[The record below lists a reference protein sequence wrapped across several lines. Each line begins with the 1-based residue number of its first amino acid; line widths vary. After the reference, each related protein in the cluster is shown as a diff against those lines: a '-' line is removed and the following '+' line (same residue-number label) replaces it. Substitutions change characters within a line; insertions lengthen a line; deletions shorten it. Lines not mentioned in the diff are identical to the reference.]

1 MLVDPSSENSGI
13 SLMLVESGLTVIS
26 LGLAIAS
33 PKLGASVFARV
44 ERAFMALARRRGL
57 AVAAVGIAAF
67 LLRLALLPFIPV
79 PLPFVPDD
87 FSFLLAADTFAH
99 GRLANP
105 TPPMWIHFESIHI
118 SMQPTYMS
126 MYFPAG
132 GLVLAAGKVL
142 FGCPWFAILCI
153 TALMCAAICWALQ
166 AWLPP
171 GWALL
176 GGVLV
181 ILRIGL
187 FSYWINSYSAATSLA
202 ALGGALVLGAVPR
215 LTRNPRVPR
224 AILDAILLG
233 VGMGLLVLS
242 RPYEG
247 VLLCLPVAVYLGH
260 WSLRGKNR
268 PAPARLAG
276 LGVLPVL
283 IALIAVAWLAWYDY
297 RAFGSPLTL
306 PYAVNRAQYAMA
318 PYYVWQGPRPEPAY
332 HHDVMRRFYTF
343 NELGAYQK
351 IHSIAGFL
359 PQTLAKLVRTFEFFA
374 GVILLVPLIMIRRVF
389 RDRRVRFLVVCV
401 LVLAVGMA
409 IENYLIAH
417 YLAPFTAAFY
427 AIGLQAMRHLR
438 VWRPGDNPVG
448 QTLVRLMVVSCLI
461 LAALRPFSGPLHL
474 ALPQWPA
481 SYWTDRWIGPDHFGT
496 ERARVQADF
505 ERMPGH
511 QLVLVRYSDKHN
523 PLDEWVY
530 NAADIN
536 DSKVVWAREMDSTDN
551 RELIGYYRDRSVWLV
566 QPDSIPAIVS
576 PWPRLS
582 LQPRLSIEILAR
594 SKKQKIL
601 AAAGDPHDQWK
612 AHRRRHAGLQRRENP
627 RKDCPGTL

>member
-1 MLVDPSSENSGI
+1 MLVASSSENSGV

-26 LGLAIAS
+26 LGLAFAL
-33 PKLGASVFARV
+33 PKLGSYSFSRV
-44 ERAFMALARRRGL
+44 EHAFMALARRRGL

-105 TPPMWIHFESIHI
+105 TPAMWIHFESIHI

-142 FGCPWFAILCI
+142 FGSPWFAILCV
-153 TALMCAAICWALQ
+153 TALMCAAVCWMLQ

-176 GGVLV
+176 GGILV

-187 FSYWINSYSAATSLA
+187 FSYWIDSYSAATSLA
-202 ALGGALVLGAVPR
+202 ALGGTLVLGAVPR
-215 LTRNPRVPR
+215 LTRKPR
-224 AILDAILLG
+224 ALEAILLG
-233 VGMGLLVLS
+233 VGMGLLVIS

-247 VLLCLPVAVYLGH
+247 VLLCLPVVIYLAN
-260 WSLRGKNR
+260 WAIRGRNR
-268 PAPARLAG
+268 PAPAQLARLGA
-276 LGVLPVL
+276 LPVL
-283 IALIAVAWLAWYDY
+283 IALVALAWLAYYDY
-297 RAFGSPLTL
+297 RVFQNPFTL

-318 PYYVWQGPRPEPAY
+318 PYYVWQAPRPEPAY
-332 HHDVMRRFYTF
+332 HHEAMRRFYTF
-343 NELGAYQK
+343 NELGAFQK
-351 IHSIAGFL
+351 IHSITGFL

-389 RDRRVRFLVVCV
+389 RDRRVRFLVLCS
-401 LVLAVGMA
+401 LVLAAGMA
-409 IENYLIAH
+409 IENYLIPH
-417 YLAPFTAAFY
+417 YLAPFTGAFY

-438 VWRPGDNPVG
+438 VWRPGDQPVG
-448 QTLVRLMVVSCLI
+448 IALVRFMVLSCLV
-461 LAALRPFSGPLHL
+461 LAALRPFAGPLHL

-481 SYWTDRWIGPDHFGT
+481 SYWTDRWYGPDHFGT
-496 ERARVQADF
+496 ERARVQAAF
-505 ERMPGH
+505 EAQPGR

-523 PLDEWVY
+523 PLDEWVS

-536 DSKVVWAREMDSTDN
+536 DAKVVWAREMGSNDN
-551 RELIGYYRDRSVWLV
+551 LELIGYFRDRSVWLV
-566 QPDSIPAIVS
+566 QPDSLPAIVS
-576 PWPRLS
+576 PWP
-582 LQPRLSIEILAR
+582 A
-594 SKKQKIL
+594 SKSP
-601 AAAGDPHDQWK
+601 APD
-612 AHRRRHAGLQRRENP
+612 AH
-627 RKDCPGTL
+627 